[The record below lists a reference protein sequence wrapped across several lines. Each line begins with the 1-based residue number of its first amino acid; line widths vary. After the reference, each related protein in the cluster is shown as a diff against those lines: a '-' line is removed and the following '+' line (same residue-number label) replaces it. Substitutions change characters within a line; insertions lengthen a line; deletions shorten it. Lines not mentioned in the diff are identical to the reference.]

1 MSSEDH
7 REEGAEEPVEASLDS
22 NQEADQENG
31 TDATPD
37 MNPDTTSDAA
47 HTQSGQAGESANTQA
62 DQAAAAS
69 GLSALN
75 KAVLIALL
83 LLGAIWLFQMLSGDS
98 DESAVETSGTAAVT
112 PLSVAPESESANVA
126 VLNRGEDTDV
136 VTVGGIERRGEG
148 RHFFTTIK
156 VPAGAESLYLSGS
169 GASPLEDGSWGDM
182 EQQVTDTFENF
193 KQTLES
199 QGWSMGDIVQ
209 VRAFALSDEFGYLDF
224 DGFNRGYRKFFGTEE
239 NPLKPVRTFVEIQDL
254 VVPGWLVE
262 IEIRAARVN

>member
-7 REEGAEEPVEASLDS
+7 REESAEQVAEASVDTAAPSNEGHGAGAGAETEQARSEP
-22 NQEADQENG
+22 
-31 TDATPD
+31 
-37 MNPDTTSDAA
+37 
-47 HTQSGQAGESANTQA
+47 AGEVTSPQA
-62 DQAAAAS
+62 PQDGPS
-69 GLSALN
+69 GSLSALN
-75 KAVLIALL
+75 KAVLIALV
-83 LLGAIWLFQMLSGDS
+83 LLGAIWLFQALSGESEVSVVDS
-98 DESAVETSGTAAVT
+98 STAPSAPVQI
-112 PLSVAPESESANVA
+112 APEGESANVA
-126 VLNRGEDTDV
+126 VLDRGEDTDV
-136 VTVGGIERRGEG
+136 VTLGGIERRGEG
-148 RHFFTTIK
+148 RHFFTSIK

-182 EQQVTDTFENF
+182 EQQVTDTFESF

-199 QGWSMGDIVQ
+199 QGWSMGDIIQ

-262 IEIRAARVN
+262 IEIRAARVK